1 MQQYKIIEIFT
12 SEEVRWQGSPVYDA
26 VVQFV
31 HDLKIAARCMVTRG
45 IEGAYESG
53 EIATGRLEVLSY
65 NMPVRIT
72 IVVPAVEAERI
83 LSRAGQ
89 MVSDGIVAVHDLD
102 VIAHKTRG
110 LLIPKDTRVK
120 DLMTPAPKRVSLFTS
135 LAEVARLLLSSTFTG
150 VPVVDGENR
159 PVGVI
164 SQGDLIYKAGL
175 PMRLGLLAESDR
187 DQVSTILEGLALRQA
202 KEVMTRPPVMI
213 EQDKLVTDAVNL
225 MLNKQVKRLPV
236 VDAEGKLVGIL
247 SRLDVFHTIL
257 RECPD
262 WQAFKKQEIAVGLRS
277 VSDIMRRDT
286 STVSPDTPV
295 EEVIRL
301 IDCNDIQRV
310 CVVDRDGHF
319 LGVISD
325 KDLLAAFSGRHPGFW
340 NYLASKLPFTEHPQ
354 LREDLRGKTA
364 GEVMNANIVT
374 VAEDAPINEAIRL
387 MLDRAIKRL
396 PVVDAQGKF
405 KGLVSRDALLRAGF
419 ASASAKTA

>member
-12 SEEVRWQGSPVYDA
+12 SEEVRWQGSPVSDA
-26 VVQFV
+26 IVQFV

-83 LSRAGQ
+83 LSRAEQ
-89 MVSDGIVAVHDLD
+89 MVSDGIVAVHDLN
-102 VIAHKTRG
+102 VIAHKTHG
-110 LLIPKDTRVK
+110 LLIPKHTRVK

-150 VPVVDGENR
+150 LPVVDGENR

-202 KEVMTRPPVMI
+202 QEVMTRPPVMI

-236 VDAEGKLVGIL
+236 VDASGRLVGIL

-262 WQAFKKQEIAVGLRS
+262 WQAFKKQEIAVDQRF

-286 STVSPDTPV
+286 STVFPDTPV

-310 CVVDRDGHF
+310 CVVDKEGHF

-325 KDLLAAFSGRHPGFW
+325 KDLLAAFSGRQPGFW
-340 NYLASKLPFTEHPQ
+340 NYLASKISLTEHAQ

-364 GEVMNANIVT
+364 GEAMNANIVT